1 MCVRKAAHAVGE
13 RPSRGPDVV
22 FESRM
27 RTAAAVGAWLV
38 LKRGMAPADAI
49 EMMKQARPGM
59 VTRAEVVRALRKLEG
74 ATKREGEGE
83 LCGEACACG

>member
-27 RTAAAVGAWLV
+27 RTAAAVGAISTQFELSPLWDDLRQRMV
-38 LKRGMAPADAI
+38 CTVFLLKLSG
-49 EMMKQARPGM
+49 
-59 VTRAEVVRALRKLEG
+59 
-74 ATKREGEGE
+74 
-83 LCGEACACG
+83 